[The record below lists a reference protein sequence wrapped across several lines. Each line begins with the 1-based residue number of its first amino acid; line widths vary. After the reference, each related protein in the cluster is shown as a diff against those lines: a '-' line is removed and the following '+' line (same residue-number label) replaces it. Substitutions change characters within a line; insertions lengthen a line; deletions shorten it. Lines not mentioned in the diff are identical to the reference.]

1 MDLSKDDVF
10 KIIKMIEESGY
21 DDVRLEIGDFKLHVQ
36 KHASG
41 APVVEISGQREAPRT
56 QPAAAER
63 SAGAPAFP
71 GSRSGPADEFPDG
84 VIVVRAPMLGTFYRA
99 PAPGEKPFV
108 EVGARVSPD
117 DTIGLVEVM
126 KLFSSIKAGAAGSVL
141 EILVEN
147 AAMVEHGQ
155 PLMIIQ
161 PE

>member
-21 DDVRLEIGDFKLHVQ
+21 DDVRLEIGEFKVHVQ

-41 APVVEISGQREAPRT
+41 APVVEVSGPRDASRS
-56 QPAAAER
+56 QPVGAAR
-63 SAGAPAFP
+63 SVGAPVSP
-71 GSRSGPADEFPDG
+71 GTRIDPAVRIPDG
-84 VIVVRAPMLGTFYRA
+84 AIVVRAPMLGTFYRA
-99 PAPGEKPFV
+99 PSPGEKPFV
-108 EVGARVSPD
+108 EVGAKVNPD

-126 KLFSSIKAGAAGSVL
+126 KLFSSIKAGVAGSVF
-141 EILVEN
+141 EILAEN

-155 PLMIIQ
+155 PLMIIK

>member
-10 KIIKMIEESGY
+10 KIIRMIEESGY
-21 DDVRLEIGDFKLHVQ
+21 DDVRLEIGEFKVHVQ

-41 APVVEISGQREAPRT
+41 APVVEVSGQREAPRT
-56 QPAAAER
+56 QPAAAAC
-63 SAGAPAFP
+63 SAGAPASP
-71 GSRSGPADEFPDG
+71 GSRSAPADKIPDG
-84 VIVVRAPMLGTFYRA
+84 AIVVHAPMLGTFYRA

-108 EVGARVSPD
+108 EVGARVNPD
-117 DTIGLVEVM
+117 DTVGLVEVM

-141 EILVEN
+141 DILAEN
-147 AAMVEHGQ
+147 ATMVEHGQ